1 MLIMIDDFRTWI
13 CAAPLELSA
22 LFNLCYK
29 HFVPTE
35 LFVVFGE
42 LSLKPVLSVTG
53 LDKKGKKY
61 SNISAV
67 LTHPPV
73 SSLTTTA
80 EKGHACYLLLKNL
93 A

>member
-53 LDKKGKKY
+53 LDKKGEKY
-61 SNISAV
+61 SDISACSN
-67 LTHPPV
+67 
-73 SSLTTTA
+73 SSPSFFPDHNRR
-80 EKGHACYLLLKNL
+80 ERACLLF
-93 A
+93 AS